1 MKIAITGK
9 GGVGK
14 TTLARLIQ
22 SRFSAELLLEI
33 VEENPFL
40 SNFYVDREKFA
51 FQTQIF
57 FLLSRYKQQERIIQP
72 NLFKSTII
80 SDYIFAKDAIFAH
93 LNLKGAEL
101 DMYDRLYN
109 IMKRDIPPPDLLI
122 LLRASTDILMRRIAM
137 RDRPFERNISYQYLD
152 DLNRDYLDF
161 FGYYSDSPMLIV
173 DTDDIDFVR
182 DREALEGIIRSIEN
196 ALDTAYGVKRG
207 GY

>member
-1 MKIAITGK
+1 M
-9 GGVGK
+9 GK

-72 NLFKSTII
+72 NLFKSTLI
-80 SDYIFAKDAIFAH
+80 SDYIFAKDFIFAH
-93 LNLKGAEL
+93 LNLRGAEL

-122 LLRASTDILMRRIAM
+122 LLRASTDILMKRIAM
-137 RDRPFERNISYQYLD
+137 RDRPFERDISYQYLD

-161 FGYYSDSPMLIV
+161 FAHYSDYPMLIV
-173 DTDDIDFVR
+173 DTNDIDFVR
-182 DREALEGIIRSIEN
+182 DRGALEDIIHSIEN
-196 ALDTAYGVKRG
+196 ALDTTYGVKRG